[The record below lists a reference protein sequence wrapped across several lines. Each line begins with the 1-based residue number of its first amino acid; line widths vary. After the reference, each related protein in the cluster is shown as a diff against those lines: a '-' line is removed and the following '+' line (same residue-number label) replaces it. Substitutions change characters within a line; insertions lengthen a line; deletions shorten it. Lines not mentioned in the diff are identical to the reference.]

1 MNRKFLCVFNSRI
14 KVPENPTDDLPFISE
29 AAQQCKVNVRGDSR
43 FAPALNCNAA
53 DGTSLKSEFQ
63 ELLLSFDSR
72 LPDTRFQWTH
82 ELRSLMS

>member
-43 FAPALNCNAA
+43 FAPALNCNST
-53 DGTSLKSEFQ
+53 DGAVLKSELLEF
-63 ELLLSFDSR
+63 LLSFC
-72 LPDTRFQWTH
+72 
-82 ELRSLMS
+82 